1 MWKSISFWQSRYC
14 DQCCWHSLN
23 GPNTSFLRSE
33 RNSQKSK
40 LESTKCSE
48 KCIKIA
54 ALGALT
60 CWISMQAAAVC
71 VSNWTAGGTL
81 FMGQCA
87 IPCSSVLHGKPVLY
101 PQEGTGSLRGTAATL
116 SPHQTAPLLPLG
128 ERKGCEPHEL
138 PPKSSRGGQQL
149 SLQISLNAGIEFW
162 LSFTLPKCSVPNS
175 RPALC

>member
-14 DQCCWHSLN
+14 DQCCWHCLN

-101 PQEGTGSLRGTAATL
+101 PQEGHAASGALQPLCLPT
-116 SPHQTAPLLPLG
+116 TLLPCCPWGKGRAVSHMNFHLRAAG
-128 ERKGCEPHEL
+128 EG
-138 PPKSSRGGQQL
+138 SSWACRFL
-149 SLQISLNAGIEFW
+149 SVLE
-162 LSFTLPKCSVPNS
+162 
-175 RPALC
+175 